1 MTSQDVVDRVP
12 RSCAGATA
20 LAVRG
25 LTKRYSGL
33 VAVSDVSFN
42 VPRASITALIGPN
55 GAGKTTCFNMIAGAT
70 RPDAGAVAF
79 EGRDIVGRAP
89 EDLCRVGIARTFQI
103 MRPLTGMSVVENVMI
118 GGFVHTSSVAKSRDR
133 ALDILK
139 RVGLADRA
147 GQTASELAL
156 PDRKLLELAKALA
169 TQPRLLMLDET
180 MAALRP
186 SEIDRIAEV
195 IQALRSDGMTI
206 LLIEHVMRV
215 VMSHADRVVVLH
227 HGEKIA
233 DGTPAQIA
241 ADPQVIKSYLGRKA
255 KVA

>member
-1 MTSQDVVDRVP
+1 MIDPALPASA
-12 RSCAGATA
+12 SATPA
-20 LAVRG
+20 LAICG
-25 LTKRYSGL
+25 LTKRFSGL

-42 VPRASITALIGPN
+42 VAAASITALIGPN

-79 EGRDIVGRAP
+79 EGRDIVGRPP
-89 EDLCRVGIARTFQI
+89 EALCRLGIARTFQI

-118 GGFVHTSSVAKSRDR
+118 GGFVHTSSVAKSRER

-139 RVGLADRA
+139 QVGLADRA
-147 GQTASELAL
+147 RQPASELAL

-169 TQPRLLMLDET
+169 TRPRLLMLDET

-186 SEIDRIAEV
+186 SETDRIAEV
-195 IQALRSDGMTI
+195 LQALRRDGMTI
-206 LLIEHVMRV
+206 FLIEHVMRV
-215 VMSHADRVVVLH
+215 VMSHADRVV
-227 HGEKIA
+227 GSPSWRKDRRRNA
-233 DGTPAQIA
+233 CNSIA